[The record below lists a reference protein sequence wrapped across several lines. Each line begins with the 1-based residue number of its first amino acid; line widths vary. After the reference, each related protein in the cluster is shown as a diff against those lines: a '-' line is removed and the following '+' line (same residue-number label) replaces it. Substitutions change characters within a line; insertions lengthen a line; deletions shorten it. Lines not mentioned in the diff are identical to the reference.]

1 MNKLLSFWPALV
13 GCVLALAGRPAL
25 AQTPS
30 TDAAP
35 VITLQPSSLAVLA
48 GASATFTVAATG
60 SPAPTYRWFRNG
72 RPIEGATNPAYTLVG
87 VGVGDVGEYHVTV
100 TNRAGQVSSNRV
112 SLNLTLQA
120 GVVTDGPASQTV
132 NAGDSATFHVTA
144 VGTGLTYRWRHNG
157 RLLANSTDTLTL
169 ANVGSYLDGTYTV
182 AVSAG
187 GQLAAVYAADLT
199 VHVDARLTNLSA
211 RGQVG
216 DGDDVLIVGFVLRG
230 QGAKPILLRGIGPTL
245 GTEFGVEGA
254 LATPE
259 LKLFG
264 IGRDGATIV
273 SNQAWGGG
281 ADLVQAFADVG
292 AFPLPADSKDS
303 ALLES
308 LSSGLYTAHV
318 TGVNGASGIALAE
331 LYDVAPTDGSPALVN
346 ISARANVGPA
356 GGALIAGF
364 VVTGTTSESV
374 LVRGVGPSLGTLF
387 GLRRAL
393 GASHVALFD
402 SQGNQIAADD
412 DWEADPEVPDA
423 CDRVGTFQLP
433 HGSRDSTLLV
443 TLKPG
448 VYTVQVTGRAGATGV
463 GLAEIY
469 EVR

>member
-1 MNKLLSFWPALV
+1 MNKLLSLWPALV
-13 GCVLALAGRPAL
+13 GCVLALTARPAL
-25 AQTPS
+25 AQSPTP
-30 TDAAP
+30 DAAP

-60 SPAPTYRWFRNG
+60 SPAPSYRWFRNG
-72 RPIEGATNPAYTLVG
+72 RPIDGATGSTYTLIDVG
-87 VGVGDVGEYHVTV
+87 AGDVGEYHATV
-100 TNRAGQVSSNRV
+100 TNRAGQVTSNRV
-112 SLNLTLQA
+112 TLNLTLQA
-120 GVVTDGPASQTV
+120 GIVTAGPESQTV
-132 NAGDSATFHVTA
+132 NAGDAATFHVAT

-157 RLLANSTDTLTL
+157 RLLDNSTDTLALT
-169 ANVGSYLDGTYTV
+169 NVGSYLDGTYTV

-187 GQLAAVYAADLT
+187 GQLAAVYAASLT

-216 DGDDVLIVGFVLRG
+216 AGDDVLIVGFVLRG
-230 QGAKPILLRGIGPTL
+230 QGSKPVLLRGIGPTL
-245 GTEFGVEGA
+245 GAEFGVEGA

-259 LKLFG
+259 LRLFG
-264 IGRDGATIV
+264 VGRDGTTTDT
-273 SNQAWGGG
+273 NQAWGGG
-281 ADLVQAFADVG
+281 ADLVQAFASVG

-303 ALLES
+303 ALLET
-308 LSSGLYTAHV
+308 LSSGLFTAHV
-318 TGVNGASGIALAE
+318 TGANGSSGIALAE
-331 LYDVAPTDGSPALVN
+331 LYDVAPTVGSPALVN
-346 ISARANVGPA
+346 LSARANVGPA

-402 SQGNQIAADD
+402 SQGNQIMADD

-423 CDRVGTFQLP
+423 CDRVGAFQLP
-433 HGSRDSTLLV
+433 HGSHDSTLLV

-448 VYTVQVTGRAGATGV
+448 AYTVQVTGRAGATGV